1 MSDHMND
8 RWAQLY
14 TVTQKLLTYILL
26 KKKIKILFKYHVYT

>member
-26 KKKIKILFKYHVYT
+26 KKDKDTV

>member
-26 KKKIKILFKYHVYT
+26 KKIKILFKYHDYT